1 MKDNGKSKSI
11 IAVTLAIAM
20 LFELLF
26 FSYLAIY
33 QGREDK
39 SFNFDTE
46 VIEKAGEIKLYAED
60 EEEDKAVKNLE
71 PIYQIPELKP
81 LESKLRKELK
91 GKEGNWSVYVKV
103 LNNDKSFS
111 INERSSRAAS
121 LIKLFVAGAYLSGVK
136 KGEVKKNYESDYNL
150 EMMISESS
158 NDSWEA
164 LEDELGNAYGTV
176 GSYMVADYIY
186 EKGYKY
192 TNRDT
197 TAGGGGIGN
206 LTSVGDVGKV
216 LELIYKGEYVSKK
229 DSEELLKYMKNQDHR
244 AKIPAGLPEGV
255 TVANKTGEIDYVE
268 NDGAIVFTDKC
279 DYILV
284 VMAEDVNHEMMG
296 VPEISKVSEMVYK
309 YLTGN

>member
-11 IAVTLAIAM
+11 ITVTLAIAM

-26 FSYLAIY
+26 FSYLGIY
-33 QGREDK
+33 QGKEDK

-46 VIEKAGEIKLYAED
+46 VIEKAGEIKLYS
-60 EEEDKAVKNLE
+60 EEEEKAVKKQK
-71 PIYQIPELKP
+71 PVYKIPDLKP
-81 LESKLRKELK
+81 LESQLRKELK

-111 INERSSRAAS
+111 INEHSSRSAS

-229 DSEELLKYMKNQDHR
+229 DSEELLEYMKNQDHR
-244 AKIPAGLPEGV
+244 AKIPAGIPEGV

-284 VMAEDVNHEMMG
+284 VMAEDVNHEMLG

>member
-1 MKDNGKSKSI
+1 MKENNKSKSI
-11 IAVTLAIAM
+11 ITVTLAIAM

-26 FSYLAIY
+26 FSYLGIY
-33 QGREDK
+33 QGKEDK

-46 VIEKAGEIKLYAED
+46 VIEKAGVIKLYS
-60 EEEDKAVKNLE
+60 EEEEKAVKKKK
-71 PIYQIPELKP
+71 PVYKIPDLKP
-81 LESKLRKELK
+81 LESQLRKELK

-111 INERSSRAAS
+111 INERSSRSAS

-186 EKGYKY
+186 E
-192 TNRDT
+192 
-197 TAGGGGIGN
+197 
-206 LTSVGDVGKV
+206 
-216 LELIYKGEYVSKK
+216 
-229 DSEELLKYMKNQDHR
+229 
-244 AKIPAGLPEGV
+244 GV

-284 VMAEDVNHEMMG
+284 VMAEDVNHEMLG